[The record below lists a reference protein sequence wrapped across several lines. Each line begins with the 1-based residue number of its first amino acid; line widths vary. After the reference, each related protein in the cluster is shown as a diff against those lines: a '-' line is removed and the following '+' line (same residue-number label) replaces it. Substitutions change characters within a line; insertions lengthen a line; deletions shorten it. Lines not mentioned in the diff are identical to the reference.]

1 MKILHLTD
9 HLPEY
14 HQPWGG
20 AEKVAYR
27 HIYAL
32 IGKQKDWK
40 FFVGGT
46 KPLKKVEEKFKF
58 VRIWT
63 LEDFFPKKL
72 HLYLTGFK
80 NQVFPF
86 DPLAFFSIFNLV
98 KKIKPDII
106 HIHKA
111 NKISFAPILVG
122 KILRIPVILAIY
134 DYWYFC
140 PGAMLIDEEANLCHR
155 FHGRWCASC
164 SATKKF
170 GLSARITS
178 LYRRTLFDF
187 FFSMISGFLVLSESN
202 VRLLSEYG
210 IDKKKIF
217 IVRQLYNPPNE
228 NIVNKIHKG
237 DIYMNAW
244 MAAHKGVHIVVEA
257 FSLVLKKIPEA
268 HLYLETKVLDPSYEN
283 RVKKLIKRL
292 KIEDKVT
299 IFERKT
305 VNDYLERIQK
315 ANVVVV
321 AEQWENMAPTT
332 LSDALSFGKPVV
344 ASNIGGLPEMVEDG
358 KNGLLVN
365 SHDPKDFAEKI
376 VAIINDPKLTETFSK
391 NAPVSIK
398 KLGSP
403 EIISDQLLKVYD
415 YCFSSKN

>member
-27 HIYAL
+27 HINVL
-32 IGKQKDWK
+32 LDKKDIK
-40 FFVGGT
+40 LFVGAT
-46 KPLKKVEEKFKF
+46 KPLKNVEEKFKF
-58 VRIWT
+58 ARIWT
-63 LEDFFPKKL
+63 IEDFLPQKL
-72 HLYLTGFK
+72 HLYVTGFK
-80 NQVFPF
+80 NQIFPF
-86 DPLAFFSIFNLV
+86 DPIAFFSTYINV
-98 KKIKPDII
+98 RKIMPDII

-111 NKISFAPILVG
+111 NKISFAPVLVG
-122 KILRIPVILAIY
+122 KLLGIPVVLAIY

-140 PGAMLIDEEANLCHR
+140 PGAMLIDEEANACHK
-155 FHGRWCASC
+155 FHGSWCSSC

-170 GLSARITS
+170 GFTTKITS
-178 LYRRTLFDF
+178 LYRKSLFDF
-187 FFSMISGFLVLSESN
+187 FFSMISAFLVLSESN

-210 IDKKKIF
+210 IEKKKVF
-217 IVRQLYNPPNE
+217 IVRQLYNPPKE
-228 NIVNKIHKG
+228 KIVNKIHKG

-268 HLYLETKVLDPSYEN
+268 HLYLETKVLDPNYEN
-283 RVKKLIKRL
+283 RVKKLIKKL

-358 KNGLLVN
+358 KNGLLA
-365 SHDPKDFAEKI
+365 SAHDPKDFAEKI
-376 VAIINDPKLTETFSK
+376 IQIINNPKNTLLFARE
-391 NAPVSIK
+391 APLKIK
-398 KLGSP
+398 KLGAP
-403 EIISDQLLKVYD
+403 QKIQLQLLRLYQTISV
-415 YCFSSKN
+415 